1 MQSGAMKLP
10 DSELI
15 KLLETMLAS
24 RMGDLREQSLIR
36 QGKGL
41 FHVAGMGHE
50 ALAAIAR
57 YLHSDDY
64 LSPYYRDR
72 ALTLARGMTQRE
84 IALMFY
90 AKRASGSGGR
100 QMPQHYSCRRLN
112 ILPNPSAVPSNLL
125 PACGVAWGL
134 KMDGKPGLVFASCGD
149 AATREGEFFEAISFA
164 VEKQLPVLIVVEDNG
179 LGISSFTDKI
189 NPLALGVMN
198 TAQWVE
204 VDASSVE
211 AVDNAARKAVESIRA
226 GNGPAFLWCRCTRL
240 HSHSSADDQRKYRGI
255 SEIEALP
262 LSDPIE
268 RLKQHLVDAGAL
280 TEEAY
285 AEMRERIEQSV
296 REVYT
301 QAEEE
306 EDPSPEDFYTEIT
319 GDAPEAP
326 AAPRLDLGAKTRV
339 VDAVNATL
347 LKALDSDPRVILF
360 GQDIEDPK
368 GGVFSITKGLS
379 AKHPE
384 RVFNSPLAEATI
396 LGVACGLAYYG
407 KLPIFEIQFIDF
419 IGPGW
424 NQLVHNLATVRWRT
438 YGDWKCPMVIYAPS
452 GAYLPGGGPM
462 HSQTNEAFFAHQPG
476 LNIAIPSTPEDAAG
490 LFWSGVHG
498 GDPTMILVPKH
509 LLWREVAFEAERIPL
524 KLGQARLVKPGRD
537 LTLVAWGNTVEL
549 AEEALRELEGETEV
563 ELIDLRSIVP
573 CDVEAVAES
582 VARTG
587 RLVVV
592 QEDSQTCSVG
602 QMLLSTLI
610 SRADLW
616 EKFKAPPVL
625 VSKGDVCVGFNPI
638 YEYGVLPTVSGILTA
653 IRGALRSELLRT
665 FGSTQD
671 AAVKTSAYS
680 TPAQPKVEEVVAP
693 AAEESAHA
701 PSVASTRHICV
712 PQLGE
717 GITNA
722 RVAQLLKKPG
732 DVIRADDSLCE
743 LETDKALFPVESPF
757 AGVLK
762 EWLIKEEDAVEVG
775 QEIVVLEV
783 PSTASMPKPPRTHTP
798 PPAAPQVTDRIL
810 PQTAHSLLS
819 VRRPQPNSE
828 GGLAPH
834 IVSQLKNVVPAH
846 MTVLA
851 GFAAIRTTRAEAK
864 RLMGKQAPSPTA
876 MTAWCVVRAL
886 EKNPIFRCT
895 ISLDDTLAPQQEFD
909 FGIAVSLAN
918 DALETAVVPRAG
930 SHDWAGFLK
939 AYEAAVTSVRGG
951 KTASKVRTPLILT
964 SMGQFNVRFALPVVV
979 PPSIATLFVGE
990 AHYEVLQ
997 PGADPKEV
1005 VNLCLSFD
1013 HRWINGVAGSQFL
1026 TDVKT
1031 EMESFSLA
1039 TLGVQ

>member
-1 MQSGAMKLP
+1 
-10 DSELI
+10 
-15 KLLETMLAS
+15 MLAS

-57 YLHSDDY
+57 YLKQEDY

-72 ALTLARGMTQRE
+72 ALVLARGLTQRE
-84 IALMFY
+84 IALIFY
-90 AKRASGSGGR
+90 AKRASASGGR

-134 KMDGKPGLVFASCGD
+134 KMDGKEGIVYASCGD
-149 AATREGEFFEAISFA
+149 AATRQGEFFEAVSFA
-164 VEKQLPVLIVVEDNG
+164 IEKQLPILIVVEDNG

-198 TAQWVE
+198 SAQWVE
-204 VDASSVE
+204 VDGCSVE
-211 AVDNAARKAVESIRA
+211 AVDTAAREAVEKIRA
-226 GNGPAFLWCRCTRL
+226 GKGPAFLWCRCSRL

-255 SEIEALP
+255 SEIESLP
-262 LSDPIE
+262 QSDPVE
-268 RLKQHLVDAGAL
+268 RLKNHLIESGAL

-285 AEMRERIEQSV
+285 TQMKERIEQSV
-296 REVYT
+296 REVYA

-306 EDPSPEDFYTEIT
+306 EDPLPEDFFTEIT
-319 GDAPEAP
+319 GGTPQAP
-326 AAPRLDLGAKTRV
+326 AAPKLELGAKARV

-347 LKALDSDPRVILF
+347 MRALDSDPRVILF

-368 GGVFSITKGLS
+368 GGVFSLTKGLS

-407 KLPIFEIQFIDF
+407 KLPVFEIQFIDF

-438 YGDWKCPMVIYAPS
+438 FGDWKCPMVIYAPS

-476 LNIAIPSTPEDAAG
+476 LNVAVPATPEDAAG
-490 LFWSGVHG
+490 LFWSGIHG
-498 GDPTMILVPKH
+498 SDPTMVLVPKH
-509 LLWREVAFEAERIPL
+509 LLWREVEFQPNRIPL
-524 KLGQARLVKPGRD
+524 SLGQARVVKAGRD
-537 LTLVAWGNTVEL
+537 LTLVAWGNTVEV
-549 AEEALRELEGETEV
+549 AEEALRELEGEAEV

-573 CDVEAVAES
+573 CDVETIVQS
-582 VARTG
+582 VAKTG
-587 RLVVV
+587 RLVIV
-592 QEDSQTCSVG
+592 QEDSLTCSVA
-602 QMLLSTLI
+602 QMIVSTI
-610 SRADLW
+610 TARADLW
-616 EKFKAPPVL
+616 ETMKAPPAI

-638 YEYGVLPTVSGILTA
+638 YEYGVLPSVSGVLTA
-653 IRGALRSELLRT
+653 VWGALRSELLRT
-665 FGSTQD
+665 FGGGYTAS
-671 AAVKTSAYS
+671 AKTSAPEPQVTEQVS
-680 TPAQPKVEEVVAP
+680 TEAHEEPAT
-693 AAEESAHA
+693 H
-701 PSVASTRHICV
+701 SVASTRHICV

-732 DVIRADDSLCE
+732 DVIRADDALCE

-783 PSTASMPKPPRTHTP
+783 QSSVSVPKAARPHSPAPSV
-798 PPAAPQVTDRIL
+798 PATERIL
-810 PQTAHSLLS
+810 PQTAHSPLA
-819 VRRPQPNSE
+819 VRRAQPNSE

-834 IVSQLKNVVPAH
+834 IVGQLKNVVPAH

-851 GFAAIRTTRAEAK
+851 GFSAIRSTRAEAK
-864 RLMGKQAPSPTA
+864 RILGKQAPSPTA

-930 SHDWAGFLK
+930 KLDWPNFLK
-939 AYEAAVTSVRGG
+939 AYETAVASVRDG

-979 PPSIATLFVGE
+979 PPAISTLFVGE
-990 AHYEVLQ
+990 AHYEVTNAGSQ
-997 PGADPKEV
+997 PKEV

-1039 TLGVQ
+1039 TIGVSE

>member
-1 MQSGAMKLP
+1 MKLP
-10 DSELI
+10 ESEQI
-15 KLLETMLAS
+15 KLLEIMLAS

-57 YLHSDDY
+57 YLKQEDY

-72 ALTLARGMTQRE
+72 ALVLARGLTQRE
-84 IALMFY
+84 ISLIFY
-90 AKRASGSGGR
+90 AKRGSVSGGR
-100 QMPQHYSCRRLN
+100 QMPQHFSSRRLN

-134 KMDGKPGLVFASCGD
+134 KMDGKDGIVYASCGD
-149 AATREGEFFEAISFA
+149 AATRQGEFFEAISFA
-164 VEKQLPVLIVVEDNG
+164 VEKQLPILIVVEDNG

-198 TAQWVE
+198 SAQWVE
-204 VDASSVE
+204 VDGCSVE
-211 AVDNAARKAVESIRA
+211 AVDTAAREAVEKIRA
-226 GNGPAFLWCRCTRL
+226 GKGPAFLWCRCSRL

-262 LSDPIE
+262 QNDPVE
-268 RLKQHLVDAGAL
+268 RLKNQLVESGVL
-280 TEEAY
+280 TEDAY
-285 AEMRERIEQSV
+285 TQMKERIEQSV
-296 REVYT
+296 REVYA

-306 EDPSPEDFYTEIT
+306 EDPLPEDFFTEIRGGT
-319 GDAPEAP
+319 PHAP
-326 AAPRLDLGAKTRV
+326 AAPKLELGAKTRV

-347 LKALDSDPRVILF
+347 MKALDSDPRVILF

-368 GGVFSITKGLS
+368 GGVFSLTKGLS
-379 AKHPE
+379 AKHPG

-396 LGVACGLAYYG
+396 LGVACGLAFYG
-407 KLPIFEIQFIDF
+407 KLPVFEIQFIDF

-438 YGDWKCPMVIYAPS
+438 FGDWKCPMVIYAPS

-476 LNIAIPSTPEDAAG
+476 LNIAVPATPEDAAG
-490 LFWSGVHG
+490 LFWSGIHG
-498 GDPTMILVPKH
+498 ADPTMVLVPKH
-509 LLWREVAFEAERIPL
+509 LLWREVEFQANRIPL
-524 KLGQARLVKPGRD
+524 ALGQARLVRPGRD

-549 AEEALRELEGETEV
+549 AEEALRELEGEAEV

-573 CDVEAVAES
+573 CDVETVAKS

-587 RLVVV
+587 RLVIV
-592 QEDSQTCSVG
+592 QEDSLTCSVA
-602 QMLLSTLI
+602 QMLVATLSGR
-610 SRADLW
+610 SDLW
-616 EKFKAPPVL
+616 ETMKAPPVI

-638 YEYGVLPTVSGILTA
+638 YEYGVLPSVSGVLTA
-653 IRGALRSELLRT
+653 IRGSLRSELLRT
-665 FGSTQD
+665 FGGGIEIGSNTSTH
-671 AAVKTSAYS
+671 SA
-680 TPAQPKVEEVVAP
+680 PQPPERAPLEAQEETTV
-693 AAEESAHA
+693 SN
-701 PSVASTRHICV
+701 VASTRHICV

-732 DVIRADDSLCE
+732 DIIRADDSLCE

-762 EWLIKEEDAVEVG
+762 EWLVKEEDAIEVG

-783 PSTASMPKPPRTHTP
+783 QSSASVPKAARPHAPMPSS
-798 PPAAPQVTDRIL
+798 PATERIL
-810 PQTAHSLLS
+810 PQTAHSPLA
-819 VRRPQPNSE
+819 VRRAQPNSE

-834 IVSQLKNVVPAH
+834 IVGQLKNVVPAH

-851 GFAAIRTTRAEAK
+851 GFSAIRTTRADAK
-864 RLMGKQAPSPTA
+864 RILGKQAPSPTA

-930 SHDWAGFLK
+930 THDWPNFLK
-939 AYEAAVTSVRGG
+939 AYEAAVNSVRSG

-979 PPSIATLFVGE
+979 PPAIATLFVGE
-990 AHYEVLQ
+990 AHYEITN
-997 PGADPKEV
+997 PGTQPKEV

-1026 TDVKT
+1026 TDVMT

-1039 TLGVQ
+1039 TIGVSE